1 MLDRTIAPP
10 FQNDY
15 TLHLL
20 TPHTV
25 RLMNGAVTHFIKGG
39 TQEVLKIEIVL
50 PAGRWFE
57 HLPGLAYLTSNL
69 LSKGTTKNTST
80 QIAECFDF
88 YGAHLEVEAGFD
100 FVSITLYTLAKN
112 VKPTV
117 DQLLELLIAP
127 SFPNKEVE
135 QFKASYIQT
144 IKVNNQKTNYLASK
158 EIRKMIFGSAHPYGV
173 EVTIDDVNAIENE
186 ALASYHKKQFSN
198 PIGFISGSY
207 AQEDLAFINQSIE
220 RIKGHESLPLHIA
233 KSDINPFQN
242 RIEKKDSVQSS
253 LRMGKKT
260 IGPEHVDYAKTLFVN
275 HLLGGY
281 FGSRLMKNI
290 REEKG
295 LTYGIYSSMH
305 ALQQECLLTIGADVN
320 SENRE
325 LAFDEIKK
333 EIVKLQTEPVTE
345 IELKTASAH
354 FIGSLQADISTPFA
368 HADKQKYM
376 LLKNLPANHYQHTID
391 SIAAMQSDDVMSAAK
406 KYFDTESFFEVAV
419 G

>member
-15 TLHLL
+15 SLSLL
-20 TPHTV
+20 TPQSFT
-25 RLMNGAVTHFIKGG
+25 LSNGAVSHFIKGG
-39 TQEVLKIEIVL
+39 TQEVLKIELVL

-57 HLPGLAYLTSNL
+57 HIPGLAYLTSNL
-69 LSKGTTKNTST
+69 LSKGTSKNTST

-88 YGAHLEVEAGFD
+88 YGAHLEIEAGFD
-100 FVSITLYTLAKN
+100 FVSISLYTLSKN
-112 VKPTV
+112 VKPTL
-117 DQLLELLIAP
+117 DQLIELLTSPA
-127 SFPNKEVE
+127 FPEKEVE
-135 QFKASYIQT
+135 QFKAAYIQNL
-144 IKVNNQKTNYLASK
+144 KVNNQKTSYVASK
-158 EIRKMIFGSAHPYGV
+158 EIRKMIFGNSHPYGI
-173 EVTIDDVNAIENE
+173 EVMIENVRAME
-186 ALASYHKKQFSN
+186 NAALSSYHKKQFIN
-198 PIGFISGSY
+198 PIAFISGSY
-207 AQEDLAFINQSIE
+207 SQEHVEFINQSIE
-220 RIKGHESLPLHIA
+220 KINGQDSIPVHIE
-233 KSDINPFQN
+233 KSDSTPFQN

-260 IGPEHVDYAKTLFVN
+260 IGPEQADYPKTLFVN

-295 LTYGIYSSMH
+295 LTYGIYSSIH
-305 ALQQECLLTIGADVN
+305 ALQQDCLLTIGADVN

-325 LAFDEIKK
+325 LVFEEIKK
-333 EIVKLQTEPVTE
+333 EIIKLQTVPVSE
-345 IELKTASAH
+345 AELKTASSH

-368 HADKQKYM
+368 HADKQKNI
-376 LLKNLPANHYQHTID
+376 LLKNLPTNHYQNLID
-391 SIAAMQSDDVMSAAK
+391 TIAAMRSDDVMTAAK